1 MKLEQAPQ
9 DVTLSDD
16 FEQRDVAIGD
26 IAFILDMFA
35 DKVYTYKERA
45 VIRELACNAH
55 DSHVMAGTTDVPF
68 DVHLPTQLEPW
79 FSLRDYGTGLPDDD
93 IANIYGAI
101 GVSTK
106 RDSNEV
112 IGCFGIGSLSP
123 YSMCD
128 SFTVKSY
135 LDGIVR
141 TYQCMRDEKRQPKV
155 IPLGSAPTDEP
166 NGLEVKLTVNGK
178 VSEFEEEAGH
188 VFMFWE
194 GTLPKINNQHVIR
207 KCQDRRDK
215 YVFKGDDFGLTPSWG
230 SMYALM
236 GNIAYKIPSQLDEFQ
251 VDGYLKFDLGELEFD
266 TARENL
272 SMTDKTK
279 AALKAKFAS
288 VKDKLTEIAIE
299 QIEAE
304 DTPFKKAALA
314 ETLSKGQLG
323 RFVGR
328 KNLDCY
334 ELPEP
339 AESVTYWQSKYRG
352 SEKYHTKNIS
362 ATGDIKFY
370 LHKDRMT
377 TRIRSYLKDMNSGFT
392 MYIFKNLAQA
402 QECNIPVEMLEDLDD
417 LPKVQRVSSGTV
429 SKCKTLRFVR
439 KTSWGWADA
448 DYWSETEIELDGS
461 EIVYVEV
468 NRNKPVENSLSW
480 TDSNGQ
486 INSAL
491 KTAKEHIGDINLIGL
506 KTAFLK
512 TAAFR
517 KGNFIHLD
525 DYLRREYA
533 KKAPKT
539 FFEFDDGDLD
549 NFKEINK
556 VIDNDEVREIV
567 ELADSC
573 KNDEIAGV
581 CKRLGVTVE
590 MAEDTMLQDLMNEW
604 NERHTMLTFVSSWEI
619 RRNPEIIAKYIGGNL
634 KKD

>member
-1 MKLEQAPQ
+1 MKMATAPQ
-9 DVTLSDD
+9 DVMLPES

-35 DKVYTYKERA
+35 DKVYSNKERA

-79 FSLRDYGTGLPDDD
+79 FSLRDYGTGLEDDD

-135 LDGIVR
+135 LNGIVR

-178 VSEFEEEAGH
+178 VSEFEDEAGH

-207 KCQDRRDK
+207 KCQDLRDK

-236 GNIAYKIPSQLDEFQ
+236 GNIAYKIPSQLDEFD

-288 VKDKLTEIAIE
+288 VKDSLTQIAVD

-328 KNLDCY
+328 RNLDRY
-334 ELPEP
+334 ALPEP

-352 SEKYHTKNIS
+352 SEKYNTHSIS
-362 ATGDIKFY
+362 ATGDIKYY
-370 LHKDRMT
+370 LDKPRMQ
-377 TRIRSYLKDMNSGFT
+377 TRIKSWLKDMNSGFT
-392 MYIFKNLAQA
+392 MYIFKDLAQA
-402 QECNIPVEMLEDLDD
+402 QECNIPVDMLEDLDD
-417 LPKVQRVSSGTV
+417 LPKVTRASSGTT
-429 SKCKTLRFVR
+429 SKCKTLRFVS

-468 NRNKPVENSLSW
+468 NRNKPVCNGLNWTNSNS
-480 TDSNGQ
+480 Q
-486 INSAL
+486 INSTL
-491 KTAKEHIGDINLIGL
+491 KTAKGHVGEINLIGL
-506 KTAFLK
+506 KSAFLK

-533 KKAPKT
+533 KVAPKT
-539 FFEFDDGDLD
+539 YFEYDDSDLGK
-549 NFKEINK
+549 FKTINK
-556 VIDNDEVREIV
+556 NIDNDEVREIV

-573 KNDEIAGV
+573 KNDEVAGI
-581 CKRLGVTVE
+581 CQRLGVAVE
-590 MAEDTMLQDLMNEW
+590 MTKDTMLQEMMDDW
-604 NERHTMLTFVSSWEI
+604 NDRHKMMTLLSDWEI
-619 RRNPEIIAKYIGGNL
+619 RTKKEIVAEYISG
-634 KKD
+634 KVKE

>member
-1 MKLEQAPQ
+1 MKLETQPQ
-9 DVTLSDD
+9 DVTFSGE

-26 IAFILDMFA
+26 VAFILDMFA
-35 DKVYTYKERA
+35 DKVYSNKERA

-68 DVHLPTQLEPW
+68 EVHLPTELEPW
-79 FSLRDYGTGLPDDD
+79 FSLRDYGTGLPDED
-93 IANIYGAI
+93 IANVYGAI

-135 LDGIVR
+135 LNGIVR
-141 TYQCMRDEKRQPKV
+141 TYQCMRDEQRKPKV
-155 IPLGSAPTDEP
+155 IPLGVEPTDEA

-178 VSEFEEEAGH
+178 ISEFEQEACQ

-194 GTLPKINNQHVIR
+194 GTLPKINNELVTR
-207 KCQDRRDK
+207 KSQAMRDK

-230 SMYALM
+230 NMYALM
-236 GNIAYKIPSQLDEFQ
+236 GNIAYKIPSQLDEFD

-288 VKDKLTEIAIE
+288 VKDKLTEIAVE

-314 ETLSKGQLG
+314 ETLGKGQLG

-377 TRIRSYLKDMNSGFT
+377 TRIKSWLKDMNSGFT
-392 MYIFKNLAQA
+392 MYIFKDLAQA
-402 QECNIPVEMLEDLDD
+402 LECNIPVDMLEDLDD
-417 LPKVQRVSSGTV
+417 LPKVARASSGTT

-439 KTSWGWADA
+439 KTSWGWPDA
-448 DYWSETEIELDGS
+448 DYWSETEIVLDGS

-486 INSAL
+486 INSTL
-491 KTAKEHIGDINLIGL
+491 KITKDHIGEINVIGL

-517 KGNFIHLD
+517 KGNFIHID

-539 FFEFDDGDLD
+539 FFEYNDSDLGK
-549 NFKEINK
+549 FKAINK
-556 VIDNDEVREIV
+556 HIDNDEVREII

-590 MAEDTMLQDLMNEW
+590 MTEDTMLQEMMDEW
-604 NERHTMLTFVSSWEI
+604 NDRHKMLTFVSDWEI
-619 RRNPEIIAKYIGGNL
+619 SRSKEIVAEYISG
-634 KKD
+634 KVKE